1 MSDLPEPIKIRRDDD
16 VPIEFNN
23 TSMTDV
29 IFILLI
35 FFISLSQIR
44 TSQVD
49 VNLPKVGAKSEAR
62 ADDGKRI
69 VIEVSKENG
78 VFIDGRKVEEDGL
91 GAAVAALRAPGGE
104 EPRVRIRSDDESR
117 SGLLVK
123 VIAALAEAGITK
135 VEFAVK
141 VQAG

>member
-1 MSDLPEPIKIRRDDD
+1 MSDAPERIRIKRDDD

-49 VNLPKVGAKSEAR
+49 VNLPKVGAKSEGK

-69 VIEVSKENG
+69 IIEVSKENG
-78 VFIDGRKVEEDGL
+78 IFVDGKKVEEGGL
-91 GAAVAALRAPGGE
+91 AAAIAALRTPGGE
-104 EPRVRIRSDDESR
+104 EPRVRIRSDDESK
-117 SGLLVK
+117 SGLLVQ